1 MNLLVL
7 FREYKKVKFIV
18 VQDVVSTTQKSAGW
32 CKLYE
37 HGSICEFIITST
49 FFFKGHQYFLP
60 CRPAI
65 KGPASGNKTLHAQQ
79 GFILVTRNRSS
90 CILSLPVPILQRA
103 CARDTTRGCGCGC
116 LLAAPSAGVYGR
128 CRWSTGAWAAVTG
141 TRSNT
146 GPGCFL
152 WHL

>member
-49 FFFKGHQYFLP
+49 FFLRAINIFFL
-60 CRPAI
+60 A
-65 KGPASGNKTLHAQQ
+65 AQQ
-79 GFILVTRNRSS
+79 
-90 CILSLPVPILQRA
+90 
-103 CARDTTRGCGCGC
+103 
-116 LLAAPSAGVYGR
+116 
-128 CRWSTGAWAAVTG
+128 
-141 TRSNT
+141 
-146 GPGCFL
+146 
-152 WHL
+152 